1 MRPIP
6 INIAVEDLLSE
17 AVAKR
22 LLADSGRSFSIGVVY
37 NNGGN
42 GYLRK
47 TVRGWNNAA
56 KGTPFFLLTDLDAD
70 ACASALMA
78 SWLPNSI
85 HPNLIFRVAVR
96 EVESWLLADRTN
108 FSNFLGIAKAKLPE
122 WPDELPD
129 PKATLVGLAS
139 KSSRNQIKARI
150 VPRPKSTAKQGR
162 DYNGCLCE
170 FVSKIWKPNEAE
182 LNSPSLYRCRQKLT
196 EFQPSWSRSA
206 GGPA

>member
-1 MRPIP
+1 MTPIP

-22 LLADSGRSFSIGVVY
+22 LLVDSGRSFSIGAVY
-37 NNGGN
+37 NHGGN

-47 TVRGWNNAA
+47 NVPGWNNAA
-56 KGTPFFLLTDLDAD
+56 KGIPFFLLTDLDAVV
-70 ACASALMA
+70 CPSALTS
-78 SWLPNSI
+78 SWLPDTI
-85 HPNLIFRVAVR
+85 QHNLIFRVAVR
-96 EVESWLLADRTN
+96 EVESWILADRIS
-108 FSNFLGIAKAKLPE
+108 FSSFLGVSKTRLPQQ
-122 WPDELPD
+122 PDELPD
-129 PKATLVGLAS
+129 PKATLIRLAS
-139 KSSRNQIKARI
+139 KSPRSLIKSRI

-170 FVSKIWKPNEAE
+170 FVTTVWKPDEAE
-182 LNSPSLYRCRQKLT
+182 LNSPSLYRCRQRLT

>member
-17 AVAKR
+17 AEAKR
-22 LLADSGRSFSIGVVY
+22 LLADSGKEFSVGVVY
-37 NNGGN
+37 NRGGF
-42 GYLRK
+42 GYLKK

-56 KGTPFFLLTDLDAD
+56 KGVPFFLLTDLDAD

-139 KSSRNQIKARI
+139 KSSRSQIKARI

-162 DYNGCLCE
+162 DYNECLCE
-170 FVSKIWKPNEAE
+170 FVMAKWSPNEAD
-182 LNSPSLYRCRQKLT
+182 LNSPSLSRCRRRLA
-196 EFQPSWSRSA
+196 EFLPTWSE
-206 GGPA
+206 